1 MKLSHKLVLVSAA
14 VLMGVSPVV
23 GMANSASVQ
32 AAPIAHAKGVHN
44 TYGKNS
50 RVKMTKTMKFVD
62 RYGKK
67 TSMSA
72 PKGGHY
78 TIWNVKN
85 INGEVYYSI
94 QTDLKYWIPA
104 AATEGTVTYKSG
116 NTTYTLKSNGK
127 KVVTSTSTAKSTK
140 KSESKK
146 DSKKTTTKKS
156 ASTKKSTSK
165 KTASSKKTTSKKTT
179 SNTIK
184 LIHNAY
190 VYDKNGK
197 RLKTYMG
204 SAKYTTIAKGV
215 TVNSNGTK
223 TIDGVLYYS
232 LGGGAYIKAANV
244 DGKASNIDKPTIIT
258 LKKNAY
264 IYNGEGKTKKKLVKK
279 GKTVKTTEARYI
291 GTKLYYKIGDDQFVK
306 AANVVKVKGT
316 GLDPVNE
323 PDGAATVKVPDTEDV
338 NSTKVTTKR
347 VVSLYDIEGQKYANR
362 IFDAGVS
369 QQVSE
374 LRYIATSVNSTPQLF
389 FKLASGRGYLK
400 YDDVTMDGKILN
412 PVNTP
417 EQAKADVTVA
427 TAADKAK
434 LTQSIN
440 EAASVKAS
448 ELYKLSSSSA
458 KAAYDKAITEG
469 AIVNNNA
476 SATIGQVN
484 EAEGAIVAAKA
495 KLNGAK
501 IAVANFNS
509 LTPDEV
515 TAIVKAA
522 ANANNVPESAIQF
535 SNNNTT
541 LSIVT
546 NGYTQPLNI
555 NDYAVQNSAINR

>member
-67 TSMSA
+67 TSKTA
-72 PKGGHY
+72 TKGGHY

-140 KSESKK
+140 KSAKKVVKKTTKKTAIKSESKK

-244 DGKASNIDKPTIIT
+244 DD
-258 LKKNAY
+258 
-264 IYNGEGKTKKKLVKK
+264 
-279 GKTVKTTEARYI
+279 
-291 GTKLYYKIGDDQFVK
+291 K
-306 AANVVKVKGT
+306 AANVDDKAATSSSTEKTSSKTTSKKNTSSEKNTSSDEESEDSTSVKLIHNAYVYDENGKRVKNYLGTSYIGKGVTVKGLGT
-316 GLDPVNE
+316 KTIKGTKYYALKPNHYY
-323 PDGAATVKVPDTEDV
+323 VK
-338 NSTKVTTKR
+338 S
-347 VVSLYDIEGQKYANR
+347 S
-362 IFDAGVS
+362 
-369 QQVSE
+369 
-374 LRYIATSVNSTPQLF
+374 
-389 FKLASGRGYLK
+389 
-400 YDDVTMDGKILN
+400 
-412 PVNTP
+412 
-417 EQAKADVTVA
+417 DVTV
-427 TAADKAK
+427 K
-434 LTQSIN
+434 
-440 EAASVKAS
+440 
-448 ELYKLSSSSA
+448 
-458 KAAYDKAITEG
+458 
-469 AIVNNNA
+469 
-476 SATIGQVN
+476 
-484 EAEGAIVAAKA
+484 
-495 KLNGAK
+495 
-501 IAVANFNS
+501 
-509 LTPDEV
+509 
-515 TAIVKAA
+515 
-522 ANANNVPESAIQF
+522 
-535 SNNNTT
+535 
-541 LSIVT
+541 
-546 NGYTQPLNI
+546 
-555 NDYAVQNSAINR
+555 